1 MAGIENNITFSQGH
15 KLQPSTAQDI
25 LNMQRDSDDI
35 SLINYTGDPEGAVS
49 ANPGSLCHD
58 PVAGILY
65 LKSTGTSNT
74 GWAQVGTS
82 AALTITADS
91 GGPQGTLADNWTI
104 TGGVN
109 FDISGAASVFTFDV
123 TGPPS
128 ATTLTNHGVVL
139 GQGASAMT
147 ATATGSAGQIF
158 QSGGAS
164 ADPAYSTATY
174 PSVATSTGSLLRAD
188 GTNWS
193 VTTSTYPNTNAIN
206 TLLYAS
212 AANVMS
218 ALATANNGVLITS
231 NTGVPSIL
239 AGPGTTGNILQSNAA
254 AAPSF
259 STATYPSVAT
269 GTGTLLR
276 ADGTNWTA
284 TTSTYPDTNAINTL
298 LYASAANVMSALAT
312 ANNGTLITSAT
323 GVPSWLA
330 NGTTGQV
337 FTATT
342 GSPPSW
348 QNASSGS
355 ISFIDQGSSTTVASN
370 TGYFVTGNF
379 AMTLPASPSQGDL
392 VIIVADTTSA
402 VTVTGNTGQIIRI
415 GNQATAAAG
424 SVVSSARGDSLTLRY
439 RASGTTWIAVSSMGD
454 WV

>member
-1 MAGIENNITFSQGH
+1 MAGIGNSITFSQGH

-25 LNMQRDSDDI
+25 LNMQKTPNDVSI
-35 SLINYTGDPEGAVS
+35 INFTGDPEGSVS

-174 PSVATSTGSLLRAD
+174 PSVT
-188 GTNWS
+188 
-193 VTTSTYPNTNAIN
+193 
-206 TLLYAS
+206 
-212 AANVMS
+212 
-218 ALATANNGVLITS
+218 
-231 NTGVPSIL
+231 
-239 AGPGTTGNILQSNAA
+239 
-254 AAPSF
+254 
-259 STATYPSVAT
+259 T

-355 ISFIDQGSSTTVASN
+355 VTFIDQGSSTTVASN

-402 VTVTGNTGQIIRI
+402 VTVTGNAGQIIRI

-424 SVVSSARGDSLTLRY
+424 SVVSSAIGDSLTLRY
-439 RASGTTWIAVSSMGD
+439 RASGTTWIAVS
-454 WV
+454 